1 MLQKH
6 CNSTHWI
13 FSSLKTKRGLLF
25 SSRTPDHIDSLLAAG
40 YSRHVFMQDCATGS
54 AVFNSTLILYFSF
67 SYSRWYNIVIHSQC
81 YILCVTTS
89 LDDQQSKNKNLFS
102 CTFSTIISFVFH
114 SEILAHTH
122 ARTQL
127 SARNVVLS

>member
-6 CNSTHWI
+6 RNSTHWI

-81 YILCVTTS
+81 YILCYNISGWT
-89 LDDQQSKNKNLFS
+89 QSKTKNLFS

-122 ARTQL
+122 ARTHT
-127 SARNVVLS
+127 VKCT